1 MLLKVNVPT
10 VLMGCTKMHEVKLNA
25 SNVNW
30 VKISLIQNNSV
41 ALAILGNLGLLKAS
55 ASAVPMG
62 GTKTKEVK
70 LNASNAKT
78 EKCLLV
84 QNKYVQRVTL
94 VHTVK
99 HGVYALIVQGKEP

>member
-10 VLMGCTKMHEVKLNA
+10 VPMGCTKMHEVKLNA

-78 EKCLLV
+78 EKILLI